1 MRKIPQLFLCMLFCC
16 TLLIGCSKTQQD
28 QSNSNVSESLSVFEQ
43 GLIEEDKGDLK
54 QFNTAT
60 QYELQLSLEQPY
72 SELKGQEKVTYWN
85 NEDVALNEI
94 YLRMFPN
101 NSGDCMVVSK
111 ILVDGQ
117 ETAINVEFDN
127 TAVRV
132 DLPAALEPGES
143 VLLELTYTIQIPTD
157 YGGNY
162 GLFSYIDGILALD
175 EVYAV
180 IPVYDDEGWN
190 VEIPPANGDM
200 IYTDASFFIVTIH
213 APAELLIAS
222 SGTVIDEKES
232 DGMQTQTVVAGPV
245 RDFYLAASANYQA
258 VSEQVGETLVTSYY
272 PEGYEEGGEF
282 VLQSGV
288 KALNTYNE
296 LFGTYPYTE
305 LDLVGTPMQA
315 GGMEYSSIVAV
326 GVQYYDPDT
335 IVSGTSAFTFLEM
348 ATAHEVAHEWFFN
361 MVMDDQIDEPWI
373 DEGMAQYLTQ
383 LYYEYN
389 YGSSAAR
396 SFKESLYSRWERVN
410 NRAIPIGLPVRDY
423 TETEYGAIIYGRAP
437 LFIQSLRDK
446 MGDEV
451 FFEFLK
457 NLFTEYKWGILNTE
471 EFRAIAEE
479 SCGCDL
485 QEEFDSWVY

>member
-1 MRKIPQLFLCMLFCC
+1 MRRISQLFLCLLLCC
-16 TLLIGCSKTQQD
+16 MLLIGCTQSQQNKTTPTTSD
-28 QSNSNVSESLSVFEQ
+28 QLAIFEQ
-43 GLIEEDKGDLK
+43 GLIEEEKGDLK

-72 SELKGQEKVTYWN
+72 SELGGQEKVTYWN

-117 ETAINVEFDN
+117 ETSINVEFDN
-127 TAVRV
+127 SALRV
-132 DLPAALEPGES
+132 DLPAALEPGNS
-143 VLLELTYTIQIPTD
+143 VVLELSYTIQIPSD

-190 VEIPPANGDM
+190 VEIPPKNGDM
-200 IYTDASFFIVTIH
+200 IYADPSFFTVTID
-213 APAELLIAS
+213 APVELLIAS
-222 SGTVIDEKES
+222 SGTVIDEQES
-232 DGMQTQTVVAGPV
+232 DGMQTQTVIAGPV
-245 RDFYLAASANYQA
+245 RDFYLAASAKYEA

-305 LDLVGTPMQA
+305 LDMVGTPMQA
-315 GGMEYSSIVAV
+315 GGMEYSGIVAV
-326 GVQYYDPDT
+326 GAQYYDPNT
-335 IVSGTSAFTFLEM
+335 IVAGTSAFTFLEM
-348 ATAHEVAHEWFFN
+348 AAAHEVAHEWFFN

-410 NRAIPIGLPVRDY
+410 NRAIPIGMPVSDY

-471 EFRAIAEE
+471 EFRAVAEE

-485 QEEFDSWVY
+485 QEEFDTWVY

>member
-1 MRKIPQLFLCMLFCC
+1 MRRISQLFLCLLLCC
-16 TLLIGCSKTQQD
+16 MLLIGCTQSQQNQTTPTTSD
-28 QSNSNVSESLSVFEQ
+28 ELAIFEQ
-43 GLIEEDKGDLK
+43 GLIEEEKGDLK

-72 SELKGQEKVTYWN
+72 SELGGQEKVTYWN

-143 VLLELTYTIQIPTD
+143 VLMELTYTIQIPTD

-162 GLFSYIDGILALD
+162 GLFSYIDEILALD

-200 IYTDASFFIVTIH
+200 IYADPSFFTVTIQ

-222 SGTVIDEKES
+222 SGIVIDEKES
-232 DGMQTQTVVAGPV
+232 DGMQTLTVVAGPV
-245 RDFYLAASANYQA
+245 RDFYLAASANYEA

-272 PEGYEEGGEF
+272 PEGYEEGGKL
-282 VLQSGV
+282 V
-288 KALNTYNE
+288 LNTGVNALKTYSK
-296 LFGTYPYTE
+296 LFGIYPYTE

-315 GGMEYSSIVAV
+315 GGMEYSSIVAM
-326 GVQYYDPDT
+326 GIQYYNPDA
-335 IVSGTSAFTFLEM
+335 IVSGYSAFTFLES
-348 ATAHEVAHEWFFN
+348 ATAHEVAHQWFFN

-373 DEGMAQYLTQ
+373 DESMAQYLTE

-389 YGSSAAR
+389 YGITSGK
-396 SFKESLYSRWERVN
+396 SFEESLYARWARVDN
-410 NRAIPIGLPVRDY
+410 KAMPVGLPVRDY
-423 TETEYGAIIYGRAP
+423 TDVEYGAIVYGRAP

-471 EFRAIAEE
+471 EFRAVAEE

-485 QEEFDSWVY
+485 QNEFDSWVY